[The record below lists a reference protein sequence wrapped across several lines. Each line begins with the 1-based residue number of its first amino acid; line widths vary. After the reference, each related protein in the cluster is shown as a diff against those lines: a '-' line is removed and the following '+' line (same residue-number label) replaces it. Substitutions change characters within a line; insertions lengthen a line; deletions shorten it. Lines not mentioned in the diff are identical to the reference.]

1 MKIERRL
8 IEFSEIRTKNKDED
22 KKKSIV
28 GYAAVFN
35 SPSEMLYGSFREAI
49 LPGAFSQSL
58 MENDIRAL
66 FDHNSGYV
74 LGRNKAGTLSLTE
87 DERGLRVEIEPPD
100 TQWAQDLLVSVERGD
115 ISQMSFGFNVRTE
128 EWQHQADGSE
138 LRVLKNIDLHEVSIV
153 AFPAYQ
159 QTSVNVRNLTDE
171 GLELAEILS
180 KQAETLSPEQI
191 DRLKRSFE
199 RLNSNFQQKNTV
211 SIELYRRK
219 LKLLSI

>member
-1 MKIERRL
+1 MKLERRHVEL
-8 IEFSEIRTKNKDED
+8 SEVRMKEKDD
-22 KKKSIV
+22 KKKAIV

-49 LPGAFSQSL
+49 VPGAFVQSL

-87 DERGLRVEIEPPD
+87 DERGLRVEIDPPD
-100 TQWAQDLLVSVERGD
+100 TQWAQDLMVSVERGD

-128 EWQHQADGSE
+128 EWQRQADGTE
-138 LRVLKNIDLHEVSIV
+138 LRILKNIDLQEVSIV

-159 QTSVNVRNLTDE
+159 QTSVNVRNLSDE
-171 GLELAEILS
+171 ALELAELLT
-180 KQAETLSPEQI
+180 KPTETLDAEQKE
-191 DRLKRSFE
+191 RLKRSIE
-199 RLNSNFQQKNTV
+199 RASIAFQHKKTV
-211 SIELYRRK
+211 SADILRK
-219 LKLLSI
+219 KLLISNL

>member
-8 IEFSEIRTKNKDED
+8 LEFSEIRTKQKDED
-22 KKKSIV
+22 KKRSIV

-49 LPGAFSQSL
+49 VPGAFSQSL

-87 DERGLRVEIEPPD
+87 DERGLRVEIDPPD
-100 TQWAQDLLVSVERGD
+100 TQWAQDLLVSVDRGD
-115 ISQMSFGFNVRTE
+115 INQMSFGFNVRTE

-159 QTSVNVRNLTDE
+159 QTSVNVRQLTDE
-171 GLELAEILS
+171 GLELAEMLS
-180 KQAETLSPEQI
+180 KPAESLTPEQTE
-191 DRLKRSFE
+191 RLKRSFE
-199 RLNSNFQQKNTV
+199 RLNTEFQQKNTV
-211 SIELYRRK
+211 SVDLLRRK
-219 LKLLSI
+219 LKLSSI